1 VGALIRLGR
10 KYHFKELLDSA
21 VARLTLENPTTLEEF
36 DAVTLKSLAAMSIVP
51 YSGISIEI
59 ATLASENN
67 LLSLLPSA
75 YFFLVTGPS
84 DRVDLFLRSYI
95 CV

>member
-10 KYHFKELLDSA
+10 KYYFKELLDSA

-36 DAVTLKSLAAMSIVP
+36 DAVAFKAPMSIV
-51 YSGISIEI
+51 SHSAILIDMT
-59 ATLASENN
+59 ALASENN

-75 YFFLVTGPS
+75 YFFLVVGPS
-84 DRVDLFLRSYI
+84 DEVNLLLRSYI